1 MINIEKRLEIE
12 DLYNQYGSYLDD
24 GLLENWLELFADKC
38 SYKIMPRENIELG
51 LPAALMLCENKN
63 MLVDRIVSLRE
74 ANEFSVHR
82 SKHIIANIH
91 IKSFDDPNF
100 LVVANYA
107 MYHADNEGNGSL
119 FSFGTYKDTIIF
131 VNTEPKFVDKMVE
144 VENWSIPH
152 MLSIPI

>member
-1 MINIEKRLEIE
+1 LTDIKKRLEIG
-12 DLYNQYGSYLDD
+12 DLFYQYGSCLDD
-24 GLLENWLELFADKC
+24 GLLEDWLNLFADKC

-63 MLVDRIVSLRE
+63 MLVDRIVSLRQ

-82 SKHIIANIH
+82 STHIISNIH
-91 IKSFDDPNF
+91 IKNFNDPNF

-107 MYHADNEGNGSL
+107 MYHADSEGNGSL
-119 FSFGTYKDTIIF
+119 FSFGSYNDTISF
-131 VNTEPKFVDKMVE
+131 VNGEPKFVDKIVI

>member
-1 MINIEKRLEIE
+1 MF
-12 DLYNQYGSYLDD
+12 GS
-24 GLLENWLELFADKC
+24 N
-38 SYKIMPRENIELG
+38 SR
-51 LPAALMLCENKN
+51 
-63 MLVDRIVSLRE
+63 SS
-74 ANEFSVHR
+74 ANR
-82 SKHIIANIH
+82 SGITSPSIPKL
-91 IKSFDDPNF
+91 SPNF

-131 VNTEPKFVDKMVE
+131 VNTEPKFVDKIVE